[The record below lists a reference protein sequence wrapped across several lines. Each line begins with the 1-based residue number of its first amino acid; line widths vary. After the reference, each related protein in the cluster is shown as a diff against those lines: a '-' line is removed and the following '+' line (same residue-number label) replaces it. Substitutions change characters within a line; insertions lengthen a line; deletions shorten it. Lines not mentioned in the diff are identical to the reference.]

1 MQDANIAKLI
11 RFTESRIICTGG
23 VVFIGDGNTGK
34 THTAMSITEF
44 KSKTFF
50 NLSNATLKKS
60 VNLEWDYFIFQSNIE
75 EYLISTSSQI
85 FIMPGQKG
93 RAKSGEGLAFEDAA
107 DLYFHVAPIKVV
119 LTLIL
124 TFDLTDIK
132 TFLELEYWL
141 NRAIERDMVQPHTS
155 IIILG
160 THLDQEE
167 NMMVT
172 DENMQVA
179 KDFVRDFVSEKI
191 GLIMD
196 PADIHTI
203 MVSNLTGEGIQ
214 DLKSA
219 INYSFLS
226 AFKLNGYV
234 NQTRENNNNNNND
247 RTKDDSNKSSSNASE

>member
-1 MQDANIAKLI
+1 MEDANIAKLI
-11 RFTESRIICTGG
+11 RFTESKIICTGG

-44 KSKTFF
+44 RGKSFF
-50 NLSNATLKKS
+50 NLSDATLKKS

-75 EYLISTSSQI
+75 EYLIRTSSQI

-93 RAKSGEGLAFEDAA
+93 RARSGEGLAFEDAA

-119 LTLIL
+119 LALIL

-141 NRAIERDMVQPHTS
+141 GRAIERDMVQPYTS

-160 THLDQEE
+160 THLDHEEELMVSVE
-167 NMMVT
+167 NM
-172 DENMQVA
+172 EIA
-179 KDFVRDFVSEKI
+179 KSFVRDFISEKI
-191 GLIMD
+191 GLILD
-196 PADIHTI
+196 PEDIHTI
-203 MVSNLTGEGIQ
+203 RVSNLTGEGII
-214 DLKSA
+214 DLKNA

-226 AFKLNGYV
+226 AFKLNGYI
-234 NQTRENNNNNNND
+234 NQQKE
-247 RTKDDSNKSSSNASE
+247 DDSEDEIKNSDEESEKLITDEYE

>member
-1 MQDANIAKLI
+1 MMQDANIAKLI
-11 RFTESRIICTGG
+11 RFTESKIICTGG

-44 KSKTFF
+44 KGKSFF
-50 NLSNATLKKS
+50 NLSDATLKKS

-75 EYLISTSSQI
+75 EYLIRTSSQI

-93 RAKSGEGLAFEDAA
+93 RAKMGEGLAFEDAA

-119 LTLIL
+119 LSLIL

-141 NRAIERDMVQPHTS
+141 IRAIERDIVQPYTS

-160 THLDQEE
+160 THLDQEGR
-167 NMMVT
+167 MVT

-179 KDFVRDFVSEKI
+179 KTFVRDLILEKT
-191 GLIMD
+191 GLD
-196 PADIHTI
+196 KKLEDIHTI
-203 MVSNLTGEGIQ
+203 KVSNLSGEGISE
-214 DLKSA
+214 LKSA
-219 INYSFLS
+219 INHSFLS
-226 AFKLNGYV
+226 AFNLNDYITF
-234 NQTRENNNNNNND
+234 QKENNNHDN
-247 RTKDDSNKSSSNASE
+247 SEKSPRNVLE

>member
-11 RFTESRIICTGG
+11 RFTESKIICTGG
-23 VVFIGDGNTGK
+23 VVFVGDGNTGK

-44 KSKTFF
+44 KGKSFF
-50 NLSNATLKKS
+50 NLSDVTLKKS

-75 EYLISTSSQI
+75 EYLVRTSSQI

-93 RAKSGEGLAFEDAA
+93 RAKLGEGLAFEDAA

-119 LTLIL
+119 LSLIL

-141 NRAIERDMVQPHTS
+141 NRAIERDMVQPYTS

-160 THLDQEE
+160 THLDQEGR
-167 NMMVT
+167 MVT

-179 KDFVRDFVSEKI
+179 KTFVRDLILEKT
-191 GLIMD
+191 GLD
-196 PADIHTI
+196 KKLEDIHTI
-203 MVSNLTGEGIQ
+203 KVSNLSGEGISE
-214 DLKSA
+214 LKSA
-219 INYSFLS
+219 INHSFLS
-226 AFKLNGYV
+226 AFNLNDYITF
-234 NQTRENNNNNNND
+234 QKENNNQDN
-247 RTKDDSNKSSSNASE
+247 SEKSPSSDLE

>member
-11 RFTESRIICTGG
+11 RFTESKIICTGG

-44 KSKTFF
+44 KGKSFF
-50 NLSNATLKKS
+50 NLSDATLKKS

-75 EYLISTSSQI
+75 EYLVRTSSQI

-93 RAKSGEGLAFEDAA
+93 RAKLGEGLAFEDAA

-119 LTLIL
+119 LSLIL

-141 NRAIERDMVQPHTS
+141 VRAIERDMVQPYTS

-160 THLDQEE
+160 THLDQEGR
-167 NMMVT
+167 MVT

-179 KDFVRDFVSEKI
+179 KTFVRDLILEKT
-191 GLIMD
+191 GLD
-196 PADIHTI
+196 LKLEDIHTI
-203 MVSNLTGEGIQ
+203 KVSNLSGDGIT

-219 INYSFLS
+219 INHSFLS
-226 AFKLNGYV
+226 AFNLNDYITF
-234 NQTRENNNNNNND
+234 QKENNNHD
-247 RTKDDSNKSSSNASE
+247 ESEKSPSSDLE

>member
-11 RFTESRIICTGG
+11 RFTESKIICTGG
-23 VVFIGDGNTGK
+23 VVFVGDGNTGK

-44 KSKTFF
+44 KSKTFL
-50 NLSNATLKKS
+50 NLSDATLKKS

-75 EYLISTSSQI
+75 EYLVRTSSQI

-93 RAKSGEGLAFEDAA
+93 RAKHGEGLAFEDAA

-119 LTLIL
+119 LSLIL

-141 NRAIERDMVQPHTS
+141 GRAIERDIVQPYTS

-167 NMMVT
+167 NIMVT

-179 KDFVRDFVSEKI
+179 KFFVRDFISEKI

-196 PADIHTI
+196 PEDIHTI
-203 MVSNLTGEGIQ
+203 KISNLTGEGIN
-214 DLKSA
+214 DLKAA
-219 INYSFLS
+219 INHSFLS
-226 AFKLNGYV
+226 AFKLNGYF
-234 NQTRENNNNNNND
+234 NQERENNNKNND
-247 RTKDDSNKSSSNASE
+247 QVADESSEKTSSDVIE

>member
-1 MQDANIAKLI
+1 MMQDANIAKLI
-11 RFTESRIICTGG
+11 RFTESKIICTGG
-23 VVFIGDGNTGK
+23 VVFVGDGNTGK

-44 KSKTFF
+44 KGKSFF
-50 NLSNATLKKS
+50 NLSDATLKKS

-75 EYLISTSSQI
+75 EYLVRTSSQI

-93 RAKSGEGLAFEDAA
+93 RAKLGEGLAFEDAA

-119 LTLIL
+119 LSLIL

-141 NRAIERDMVQPHTS
+141 VRAIERDMVQPYTS

-160 THLDQEE
+160 THLDQEGR
-167 NMMVT
+167 MVT

-179 KDFVRDFVSEKI
+179 KTFVRDLILEKT
-191 GLIMD
+191 GLD
-196 PADIHTI
+196 LKLEDIHTI
-203 MVSNLTGEGIQ
+203 KVSNLSGDGIT

-219 INYSFLS
+219 INHSFLS
-226 AFKLNGYV
+226 AFNLNDYITF
-234 NQTRENNNNNNND
+234 QKENNNHD
-247 RTKDDSNKSSSNASE
+247 ESEKSPSSDLE

>member
-11 RFTESRIICTGG
+11 RFTESKIICTGG
-23 VVFIGDGNTGK
+23 VVFVGDGNTGK

-44 KSKTFF
+44 KGKSFF
-50 NLSNATLKKS
+50 NLSDITLKKS

-75 EYLISTSSQI
+75 EYLVRTSSQI

-93 RAKSGEGLAFEDAA
+93 RAKLGEGLAFEDAA

-119 LTLIL
+119 LSLIL

-141 NRAIERDMVQPHTS
+141 VRAIERDMVQPYTS

-160 THLDQEE
+160 THLDQEGR
-167 NMMVT
+167 MVT

-179 KDFVRDFVSEKI
+179 KTFVRN
-191 GLIMD
+191 LIMEKTGLD
-196 PADIHTI
+196 KKQEDIHTI
-203 MVSNLTGEGIQ
+203 KVSNLTSEGI
-214 DLKSA
+214 DELKLA
-219 INYSFLS
+219 INHSFLS
-226 AFKLNGYV
+226 AFNLNDYITF
-234 NQTRENNNNNNND
+234 QKENNNHD
-247 RTKDDSNKSSSNASE
+247 ESEKSPSSDLE

>member
-11 RFTESRIICTGG
+11 RFTESKIICTGG
-23 VVFIGDGNTGK
+23 VVFVGDGNTGK

-44 KSKTFF
+44 KGKSFF
-50 NLSNATLKKS
+50 NLSDATLKKS

-75 EYLISTSSQI
+75 EYLVRTSSQI

-93 RAKSGEGLAFEDAA
+93 RAKLGEGLAFEDAA

-119 LTLIL
+119 LSLIL

-141 NRAIERDMVQPHTS
+141 VRAIERDMVQPYTS

-160 THLDQEE
+160 THLDQEGR
-167 NMMVT
+167 MVT

-179 KDFVRDFVSEKI
+179 KTFVRDLILEKT
-191 GLIMD
+191 GLD
-196 PADIHTI
+196 LKLEDIHTI
-203 MVSNLTGEGIQ
+203 KVSNLSGDGIT

-219 INYSFLS
+219 INHSFLS
-226 AFKLNGYV
+226 AFNLNDYITF
-234 NQTRENNNNNNND
+234 QKENNNHD
-247 RTKDDSNKSSSNASE
+247 ESEKSPSSDLE

>member
-11 RFTESRIICTGG
+11 RFTESKIICTGG
-23 VVFIGDGNTGK
+23 VVFVGDGNTGK

-44 KSKTFF
+44 KGKSFF
-50 NLSNATLKKS
+50 NLSDVTLKKS

-75 EYLISTSSQI
+75 EYLVRTSSQI

-93 RAKSGEGLAFEDAA
+93 RAKLGEGLAFEDAA

-119 LTLIL
+119 LSLIL

-141 NRAIERDMVQPHTS
+141 VRAIERDMVQPYTS

-160 THLDQEE
+160 THLDQEGR
-167 NMMVT
+167 MVT

-179 KDFVRDFVSEKI
+179 KTFVRN
-191 GLIMD
+191 LIMEKTGLD
-196 PADIHTI
+196 KKQEDIHTI
-203 MVSNLTGEGIQ
+203 KVSNLTSEGI
-214 DLKSA
+214 DELKLA
-219 INYSFLS
+219 INHSFLS
-226 AFKLNGYV
+226 AFNLNGYITE
-234 NQTRENNNNNNND
+234 QKENNNHD
-247 RTKDDSNKSSSNASE
+247 ESEKSPSSDLE

>member
-11 RFTESRIICTGG
+11 RFTESKIICTGG
-23 VVFIGDGNTGK
+23 VVFVGDGNTGK

-44 KSKTFF
+44 KGKSFF
-50 NLSNATLKKS
+50 NLSDVTLKKS

-75 EYLISTSSQI
+75 EYLVRTSSQI

-93 RAKSGEGLAFEDAA
+93 RAKLGEGLAFEDAA

-119 LTLIL
+119 LSLIL

-141 NRAIERDMVQPHTS
+141 NRAIERDMVQPYTS

-160 THLDQEE
+160 THLDQEGR
-167 NMMVT
+167 MVT

-179 KDFVRDFVSEKI
+179 KTFVRDLILEKT
-191 GLIMD
+191 GLD
-196 PADIHTI
+196 KKLEDIHTI
-203 MVSNLTGEGIQ
+203 KVSNLSGEGISE
-214 DLKSA
+214 LKSA
-219 INYSFLS
+219 INHSFLS
-226 AFKLNGYV
+226 AFNLNDYITF
-234 NQTRENNNNNNND
+234 QKENNNQD
-247 RTKDDSNKSSSNASE
+247 ESEKSSSSDLE